1 MESYSNYDALWPLMA
16 MGVRNDDQAP
26 NGWSAVTSPAR
37 RTRVAIIDTSVAVE
51 HPNLKDAVNRTLAFD
66 LFSTRLGAFPYRLPK
81 EKIGPLALNTTT
93 TVATG
98 LQYPTE
104 LLAELID
111 RLSPDSTAW
120 IGKVQPMVS
129 AEFSTHGTAIS
140 GIVGARATAV
150 PTAPGYPSPVPGET
164 FVPLPFCGVDP
175 NCEIV
180 PISTNF
186 VPSPESLII
195 AFLYAELIDADVILV
210 PRTIS
215 DPSREVPELTR
226 MVDGKM
232 LRDLVAPTTVSP
244 EEAQGWEELAQLILS
259 ISLRRPV
266 VCAGGNGNEEHGI
279 YPANL
284 ASDHNGIISVGAVNA
299 KGFRSS
305 YSSSR
310 YLTVMGPSDDGE
322 TFDRNE
328 VRLNEMSAEYSGI
341 GMPASNSN
349 FKFSRYEVISTDV
362 PGMFG
367 YSRSPF
373 ITVEPSIGVREF
385 GSYFC
390 RFGGT
395 SAASAFVAG
404 FLALGKSAGQLALD
418 ADGLEAKAWLL
429 SRCLAIRDGED
440 EYRFPSWD
448 GQERFPDGGLA
459 HATAQS
465 SPIGSALYSF
475 KG

>member
-1 MESYSNYDALWPLMA
+1 MTKELYPDYDALWPLIA
-16 MGVRNDDQAP
+16 MGVRSADRAP
-26 NGWSAVTSPAR
+26 KGWSPGAPDGR
-37 RTRVAIIDTSVAVE
+37 RTRVAIIDTSVAVD

-66 LFSTRLGAFPYRLPK
+66 LFSTRLGAFPYRPPR
-81 EKIGPLALNTTT
+81 EKIGPLALNTST

-98 LQYPTE
+98 LPRMTE

-111 RLSPDSTAW
+111 RLSPDSPAW

-129 AEFSTHGTAIS
+129 AEFSTHGTAIC

-150 PTAPGYPSPVPGET
+150 PAAPGYPSPVPGET

-186 VPSPESLII
+186 DPSPESLIL
-195 AFLYAELIDADVILV
+195 AFLYAELIDADLILL
-210 PRTIS
+210 PRTMP

-226 MVDGKM
+226 IVDGKM
-232 LRDLVAPTTVSP
+232 LRDLVAPTPVPP
-244 EEAQGWEELAQLILS
+244 EEVQSWEELAQLIPI
-259 ISLRRPV
+259 ISLKRPV
-266 VCAGGNGNEEHGI
+266 VCAAGNGNEEHGI

-284 ASDHNGIISVGAVNA
+284 ASEHNGIISVGAVNA
-299 KGFRSS
+299 KGYRSG

-310 YLTVMGPSDDGE
+310 YLTVMGPSDDSE
-322 TFDRNE
+322 SFDRAE
-328 VRLNEMSAEYSGI
+328 VRLDERSADYTGI
-341 GMPASNSN
+341 GVPAGNSN
-349 FKFSRYEVISTDV
+349 FKFSHFEVISTDV

-367 YSRSPF
+367 YSRTPF
-373 ITVEPSIGVREF
+373 VSVEPSIGVREF

-404 FLALGKSAGQLALD
+404 FLALGKSSRELSPD

-429 SRCLAIRDGED
+429 SRCMAITDGED
-440 EYRFPSWD
+440 EYHFPSWD
-448 GQERFPDGGLA
+448 GRARFPDGARRNL
-459 HATAQS
+459 
-465 SPIGSALYSF
+465 
-475 KG
+475 